1 MKCSCAALAALHE
14 SLVEALERGT
24 APDGRRIAR
33 NVVLQLA
40 DQTIALYEKSVTTC
54 AVQCG
59 VTPLDIEQQLQ
70 TFVML
75 GECVRDR

>member
-1 MKCSCAALAALHE
+1 MKCSCAALAALHQ

-40 DQTIALYEKSVTTC
+40 DQTIALYEQSVTAC
-54 AVQCG
+54 AVKCG
-59 VTPLDIEQQLQ
+59 VTLLDIEEQLE